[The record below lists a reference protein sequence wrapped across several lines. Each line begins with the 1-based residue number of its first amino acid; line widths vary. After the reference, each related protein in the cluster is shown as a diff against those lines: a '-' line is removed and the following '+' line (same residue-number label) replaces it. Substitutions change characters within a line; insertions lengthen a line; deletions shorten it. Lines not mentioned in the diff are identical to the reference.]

1 MSDFL
6 WALVGLVIC
15 VIIFTIVCILI
26 MCVVWVAFRSGQDFE
41 IEFEDWEE

>member
-26 MCVVWVAFRSGQDFE
+26 MCVVWVAFRNNDGFDFE
-41 IEFEDWEE
+41 FDDWEE